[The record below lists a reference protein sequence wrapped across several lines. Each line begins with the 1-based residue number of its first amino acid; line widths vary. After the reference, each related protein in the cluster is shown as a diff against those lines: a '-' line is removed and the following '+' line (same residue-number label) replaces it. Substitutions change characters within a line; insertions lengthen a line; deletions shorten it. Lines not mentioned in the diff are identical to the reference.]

1 MDNLANTIVSLNV
14 ELHEAKER
22 LKQHHTAII
31 NRLSDEH
38 TPDDVKAFIAR
49 VFQWRRDRKNGS
61 QWLWELFHEAISM
74 SPIGFMDSFGSFVSN
89 SLLDDSAFRIEW
101 RKNFVDENHN
111 LVWLPGGVCKTV
123 LTTKDDPRAEPVVV
137 VDHND
142 GTQNVALL
150 MEAMDHKE
158 WEHRQRI
165 EQEEELQRLFTKIK
179 GG

>member
-1 MDNLANTIVSLNV
+1 
-14 ELHEAKER
+14 
-22 LKQHHTAII
+22 
-31 NRLSDEH
+31 
-38 TPDDVKAFIAR
+38 
-49 VFQWRRDRKNGS
+49 
-61 QWLWELFHEAISM
+61 M
-74 SPIGFMDSFGSFVSN
+74 SPIGFMDSFESFVSN

-123 LTTKDDPRAEPVVV
+123 LTTKDDPKAEPVVV
-137 VDHND
+137 LDND
-142 GTQNVALL
+142 GTQQVALL

-165 EQEEELQRLFTKIK
+165 EQEEELQRLLSKLK

>member
-1 MDNLANTIVSLNV
+1 MDTNEYIELEFVNAQETLKKHCLQLNAT
-14 ELHEAKER
+14 L
-22 LKQHHTAII
+22 Q
-31 NRLSDEH
+31 DEH
-38 TPDDVKAFIAR
+38 TPNDVKAFIIR
-49 VFQWRRDRKNGS
+49 VLQWRKDRKNGR
-61 QWLWELFHEAISM
+61 QWLWELFHEAIDVSDLNFL
-74 SPIGFMDSFGSFVSN
+74 SSFHGFVVN

-101 RKNFVDENHN
+101 RKNFVDENHK

-137 VDHND
+137 VDHDD

-165 EQEEELQRLFTKIK
+165 EQEEELQRLLSKIK

>member
-1 MDNLANTIVSLNV
+1 MFNT
-14 ELHEAKER
+14 
-22 LKQHHTAII
+22 Q
-31 NRLSDEH
+31 SDEFY
-38 TPDDVKAFIAR
+38 TVLVDNEQVSF
-49 VFQWRRDRKNGS
+49 VFETRD
-61 QWLWELFHEAISM
+61 EAISM

-111 LVWLPGGVCKTV
+111 LVWLPGGDCKTV
-123 LTTKDDPRAEPVVV
+123 LTTKDDPRAKPVVV

-165 EQEEELQRLFTKIK
+165 EEEEELQRLLSKVK

>member
-1 MDNLANTIVSLNV
+1 MMDTNEYIELEFVNAQETLKKHYLQLNAT
-14 ELHEAKER
+14 L
-22 LKQHHTAII
+22 QY
-31 NRLSDEH
+31 EH
-38 TPDDVKAFIAR
+38 TPNDVKAFIIR
-49 VFQWRRDRKNGS
+49 VLQWRKDRKNGR
-61 QWLWELFHEAISM
+61 QWLWELFHEAINVSDLNFL
-74 SPIGFMDSFGSFVSN
+74 SSFNSFVVN

-111 LVWLPGGVCKTV
+111 LVWLPGGGCKTV

-165 EQEEELQRLFTKIK
+165 EEEQEPQRLLSKLK